1 KGGVF
6 MKSFKDFRESLTAED
21 MQAIS
26 AKANEAT
33 KQIDHTDGLQLGK
46 VSGLTSVITTVELL
60 EKYHEWLHS

>member
-1 KGGVF
+1 

-21 MQAIS
+21 IQAIS

-46 VSGLTSVITTVELL
+46 VSGLTSVITTIELL

>member
-1 KGGVF
+1 

-26 AKANEAT
+26 AKDNEAT

-46 VSGLTSVITTVELL
+46 VSGLTSVITTIELL

>member
-1 KGGVF
+1 
-6 MKSFKDFRESLTAED
+6 MKSFKDFRKSLTAED

-26 AKANEAT
+26 AKDNEAT

-46 VSGLTSVITTVELL
+46 VSGLTSVITTIELL

>member
-1 KGGVF
+1 
-6 MKSFKDFRESLTAED
+6 MKSFKDFRESLTAKD

-46 VSGLTSVITTVELL
+46 VSGLTSVITTIELL

>member
-1 KGGVF
+1 
-6 MKSFKDFRESLTAED
+6 MKSFKYFRESLTAED

-46 VSGLTSVITTVELL
+46 GQWFDFCNN
-60 EKYHEWLHS
+60 YY

>member
-1 KGGVF
+1 
-6 MKSFKDFRESLTAED
+6 MKSFKYFQESLTAED

-46 VSGLTSVITTVELL
+46 VSGLTSVITTIELL

>member
-1 KGGVF
+1 
-6 MKSFKDFRESLTAED
+6 MKFFKDFRESLTAED

-26 AKANEAT
+26 AKDNEAT

-46 VSGLTSVITTVELL
+46 VSGLTSVITTIELL

>member
-1 KGGVF
+1 

-26 AKANEAT
+26 AKAHEAT

-46 VSGLTSVITTVELL
+46 VSGLTPVITTIELL

>member
-1 KGGVF
+1 
-6 MKSFKDFRESLTAED
+6 MKSFKNFRDSLTAED

-33 KQIDHTDGLQLGK
+33 RQIDHADGLQLGM
-46 VSGLTSVITTVELL
+46 VSGLISTITTIELL

>member
-1 KGGVF
+1 

-33 KQIDHTDGLQLGK
+33 KQFDHTDGLQRGM
-46 VSGLTSVITTVELL
+46 VGGLTSVITTIELL

>member
-1 KGGVF
+1 
-6 MKSFKDFRESLTAED
+6 MKSFKDFRNSLTAED

-33 KQIDHTDGLQLGK
+33 KQIDHTDGLHLGM
-46 VSGLTSVITTVELL
+46 VSSLISAITTIELL

>member
-1 KGGVF
+1 

-26 AKANEAT
+26 AKVNEAT
-33 KQIDHTDGLQLGK
+33 KQIDHTDGLQLGM
-46 VSGLTSVITTVELL
+46 VSSLTSAITTIELL

>member
-1 KGGVF
+1 
-6 MKSFKDFRESLTAED
+6 MKSFKDFRDSLTAED

-33 KQIDHTDGLQLGK
+33 KQIDHADGLQLGM
-46 VSGLTSVITTVELL
+46 VSSLISAITTIELL

>member
-1 KGGVF
+1 
-6 MKSFKDFRESLTAED
+6 MKSFKDFRESLTSED

>member
-1 KGGVF
+1 

-46 VSGLTSVITTVELL
+46 VSGLTSVITPVELL

>member
-1 KGGVF
+1 

-21 MQAIS
+21 MQDIA

-33 KQIDHTDGLQLGK
+33 KQIDHTDGLQLGMI
-46 VSGLTSVITTVELL
+46 SSLTSAITTIELL

>member
-1 KGGVF
+1 

-21 MQAIS
+21 MQDIA

-33 KQIDHTDGLQLGK
+33 KQIDHTDGLQLGM
-46 VSGLTSVITTVELL
+46 VSSLTSAITTIGLL

>member
-1 KGGVF
+1 
-6 MKSFKDFRESLTAED
+6 MKSFKYFRESLTAED

-46 VSGLTSVITTVELL
+46 VITIEIILIKVLQT
-60 EKYHEWLHS
+60 